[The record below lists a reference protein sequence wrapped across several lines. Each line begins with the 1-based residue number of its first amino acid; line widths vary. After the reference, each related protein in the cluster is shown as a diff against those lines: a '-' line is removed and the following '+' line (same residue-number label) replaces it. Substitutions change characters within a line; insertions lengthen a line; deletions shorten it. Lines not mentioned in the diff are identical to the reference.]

1 MIQFFSD
8 DQHFS
13 SENLAKTYWKRRPL
27 PYLVQRKNSLS
38 AIFVILFMRNSF
50 LVEIERGTQRLR
62 KEEREKV
69 CVERGEREERERERE
84 RERETGHALK
94 GELIADGSSLS
105 NKLCFLS
112 VSNSLSLCL
121 YLRLFIFSLNKCV
134 FFLRYLT

>member
-38 AIFVILFMRNSF
+38 AIFVILFMRNCF
-50 LVEIERGTQRLR
+50 FVEIERGTQRPR

-69 CVERGEREERERERE
+69 CVERGGREERVR
-84 RERETGHALK
+84 
-94 GELIADGSSLS
+94 DGSRT
-105 NKLCFLS
+105 K
-112 VSNSLSLCL
+112 
-121 YLRLFIFSLNKCV
+121 R
-134 FFLRYLT
+134 